1 MSQLVETLFPSPVG
15 TLRLVASDT
24 ALVAVLFPAHRR
36 PPQLTAQA
44 DASHASHAFHDVLEQ
59 ATRELEEYFAGRR
72 RTFCTPL
79 DPQGTEFQRAV
90 WDALCTIPFGQ
101 TRSYAEQATLLQR
114 PSAVRAV
121 ASANGRNPLSIF
133 IPCHRVIGKRGTL
146 SGYAG
151 GLATKR
157 WLLDHER
164 GARRTPHGAG
174 SCTQ

>member
-1 MSQLVETLFPSPVG
+1 MSHLVETLFPSPVG

-24 ALVAVLFPAHRR
+24 ALVAVLFPAHHR
-36 PPQLTAQA
+36 PPRLSAQA
-44 DASHASHAFHDVLEQ
+44 DASHASHDVLEL

-72 RTFCTPL
+72 RTFRTPL
-79 DPQGTEFQRAV
+79 DPQGTEFQRTV

-101 TRSYAEQATLLQR
+101 TRSYAEQATLLER

-133 IPCHRVIGKRGTL
+133 IPCHRVIGKGGTL

-164 GARRTPHGAG
+164 GASRTPHSAG